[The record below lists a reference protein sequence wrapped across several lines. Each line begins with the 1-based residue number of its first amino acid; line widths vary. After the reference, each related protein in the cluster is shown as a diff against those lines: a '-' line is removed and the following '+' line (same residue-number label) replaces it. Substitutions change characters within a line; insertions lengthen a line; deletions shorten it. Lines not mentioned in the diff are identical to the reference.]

1 MLDILQMGIMSLVQ
15 RSELPVCTVAFPDYT
30 AMTLIKKK
38 KKVLINI
45 AVAILTYDLMY
56 DKNKCN

>member
-30 AMTLIKKK
+30 AMTLMQKKK
-38 KKVLINI
+38 
-45 AVAILTYDLMY
+45 Y
-56 DKNKCN
+56 

>member
-30 AMTLIKKK
+30 AMTLMQKKK
-38 KKVLINI
+38 KSPNQ
-45 AVAILTYDLMY
+45 YSCCYFDL
-56 DKNKCN
+56 